1 MKVNVKTKI
10 KYKGQEYSSV
20 EELPPEARSAYEKA
34 MAVSS
39 GTVST
44 KIVFNGREYAS
55 PEQMPTTERQLY
67 EDAMKLAHDSDS
79 LVPAKNEASAG
90 LLTPGQWRL
99 VILFVALV
107 LIALIVLLLK
117 R

>member
-34 MAVSS
+34 IAADSA
-39 GTVST
+39 TLST
-44 KIVFNGREYAS
+44 RIVFNEREYAS
-55 PEQMPTTERQLY
+55 PEQMPTAERQLY
-67 EDAMKLAHDSDS
+67 EDAMKLTHDNDRV
-79 LVPAKNEASAG
+79 VPAKNEASAG

-99 VILFVALV
+99 VILFATLV

>member
-1 MKVNVKTKI
+1 MKINLRKKI
-10 KYKGQEYSSV
+10 KYNGQEYSSV

-79 LVPAKNEASAG
+79 LVPAKNEANAV

-99 VILFVALV
+99 VILFVTLV
-107 LIALIVLLLK
+107 LIALIVMLLN

>member
-1 MKVNVKTKI
+1 MQVNVKTKI
-10 KYKGQEYSSV
+10 TYNGREYYSV
-20 EELPPEARSAYEKA
+20 EELPPEARSAYENA
-34 MAVSS
+34 IAADNA
-39 GTVST
+39 TIST

-99 VILFVALV
+99 VILFVMLV
-107 LIALIVLLLK
+107 LIALIVMLLN

>member
-1 MKVNVKTKI
+1 MKVNLKTKI
-10 KYKGQEYSSV
+10 TYKGQEYSSV
-20 EELPPEARSAYEKA
+20 EELPPEARAAYEKA
-34 MAVSS
+34 IAADSA
-39 GTVST
+39 TIST

-67 EDAMKLAHDSDS
+67 EDAMKLAHDSDRM
-79 LVPAKNEASAG
+79 VPAKNEASAG

-99 VILFVALV
+99 VILFVMLV
-107 LIALIVLLLK
+107 LITLIVMLLN

>member
-1 MKVNVKTKI
+1 MKVNLKTKI

-34 MAVSS
+34 IAADSA
-39 GTVST
+39 TIST
-44 KIVFNGREYAS
+44 KIVFNEREYAS
-55 PEQMPTTERQLY
+55 PEQMPTAERQLY
-67 EDAMKLAHDSDS
+67 EDAMKLAHDSGG
-79 LVPAKNEASAG
+79 VIPAKNETSAG

-99 VILFVALV
+99 VILFVTLV
-107 LIALIVLLLK
+107 FIALIVMLLN